1 MSKDAFYIIGLFD
14 FDADAD
20 CIDRGL
26 DQDLLILV
34 AGDMHWIQDDL
45 SRGSGPLAGKS
56 DKEGRY
62 LASTSGMLCRSTTW
76 LEKFSRH
83 SAAVRLARTQLRYGR
98 SVFA

>member
-1 MSKDAFYIIGLFD
+1 MCKDAFYIIGLFD

-45 SRGSGPLAGKS
+45 GRGSDRLAGKS
-56 DKEGRY
+56 DKIRRGD
-62 LASTSGMLCRSTTW
+62 TW
-76 LEKFSRH
+76 LRLRGCCVVQRLGWRSFRDIARLSDSRAH
-83 SAAVRLARTQLRYGR
+83 S
-98 SVFA
+98 

>member
-1 MSKDAFYIIGLFD
+1 MCKDAFYIIGLFD

-45 SRGSGPLAGKS
+45 GRGSGPLAGKL
-56 DKEGRY
+56 DKG
-62 LASTSGMLCRSTTW
+62 
-76 LEKFSRH
+76 
-83 SAAVRLARTQLRYGR
+83 
-98 SVFA
+98 